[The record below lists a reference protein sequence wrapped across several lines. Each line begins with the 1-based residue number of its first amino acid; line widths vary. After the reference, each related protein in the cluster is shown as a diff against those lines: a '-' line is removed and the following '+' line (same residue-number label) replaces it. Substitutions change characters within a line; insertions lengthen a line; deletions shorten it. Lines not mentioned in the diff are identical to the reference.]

1 MAAFAFARTLDL
13 LTHDIIQKCESVKE
27 SNATTRKKKRWCEVL
42 EQNIERIY
50 PNRKLILVGSSTTS
64 FAIEGCDVDLTI
76 IRTDSPPFYGFESGL
91 QILSRIRDAL
101 IARTSIN
108 TEVKFS
114 VDLYFLGYLY
124 VYTVINHHFSAIS
137 NVLHSSVLLVS
148 IYTC

>member
-114 VDLYFLGYLY
+114 VDQICIFWGTCMYIRSLIIIFQL
-124 VYTVINHHFSAIS
+124 SAMSCI
-137 NVLHSSVLLVS
+137 VLSCL
-148 IYTC
+148 